1 VAKGEDLKIDF
12 KPVGK
17 TGKARLTVRYPDGTP
32 YTDTIQLGV
41 AADRQKFVSAVCKG
55 RRGID
60 KKAVAEELER
70 IAACVLAPPNDDKGG
85 DGGDE
90 PDEEKL
96 SQADKLVRLAE
107 CVELFHT
114 PGADPETF
122 AVVEVNGHK
131 ETLAVRQSQFRGW
144 LLQRFFTAY
153 EKAPGG
159 QAMQDAVNTIDARA
173 KIEGSE
179 CPVFTRVAECDG
191 AIWLD
196 LADAD
201 WRAVRVK
208 ATGWE
213 VVADPPVRF
222 IRRRG
227 MLPLPVPVTG
237 GRIVELRSL
246 VNLPDDDQWILA
258 VAWTIAALR
267 PGRPF
272 PVLVV
277 NGEQGSAKTTLC
289 KMLRAL
295 IDPNEAPLRRTPRE
309 EQDLVIAAKNS
320 WVVGF
325 DNLSGL
331 KPNLSDA
338 LCCLS
343 TGNGFGKRKLYTD
356 DEEALFNVMR
366 PVLINGIE
374 DIVTRPDLLDRS
386 VQLMLRPISDKDRRD
401 EDSLWAEFEQVR
413 PRVLGALLTA
423 VCTALKGLPSAR
435 LPSKPRMADFAKWVV
450 AAEPA
455 LGWPAGRFME
465 AYTANRDS
473 ANDLALECAAVAGGV
488 QTFMADRSRW
498 EGTWKELLAELNRLA
513 DDATRKDEDWP
524 KSARGLSGQLRRIA
538 PNLRRAGIDSQ
549 LPDRKVGGKRAHLL
563 VLVATPAAASTSEVD
578 GRDGRDGVSHTQSNS
593 VAEEVGQWT
602 G

>member
-1 VAKGEDLKIDF
+1 MAKGEELKIDY
-12 KPVGK
+12 KTVGRS
-17 TGKARLTVRYPDGTP
+17 GKARLTVRYPDGTP
-32 YTDTIQLGV
+32 FTDTINLGV
-41 AADRQKFVSAVCKG
+41 AAERQTFVYAVCKG
-55 RRGID
+55 RQGID
-60 KKAVAEELER
+60 KKAVAAELER
-70 IAACVLAPPNDDKGG
+70 ITASVLAPPQADK
-85 DGGDE
+85 DGEVGDE
-90 PDEEKL
+90 PDDEKL

-107 CVELFHT
+107 CADLFHT

-122 AVVEVNGHK
+122 AAVEADGHK
-131 ETLAVRQSQFRGW
+131 ETLPVRQRPFKDW
-144 LLQRFFTAY
+144 LLQQFYREY

-159 QAMQDAVNTIDARA
+159 QAIQDAVNTIDARA
-173 KIEGSE
+173 KIEGPE
-179 CPVFTRVAECDG
+179 CPVFTRVAEWDG

-196 LADAD
+196 LADAE
-201 WRAVRVK
+201 WRAVRVT
-208 ATGWE
+208 ASGWE
-213 VVADPPVRF
+213 VVDDPPVRF

-227 MLPLPVPVTG
+227 SLPLPVPVVG
-237 GRIVELRSL
+237 GRIDELRSL
-246 VNLPDDDQWILA
+246 VNLPDDDQWFLA
-258 VAWTIAALR
+258 VGWTIAAFR

-343 TGNGFGKRKLYTD
+343 TGNGFGKRKLYSD

-374 DIVTRPDLLDRS
+374 DIVTRPDLLDRA
-386 VQLMLRPISDKDRRD
+386 VQLMLRPIGDKDRRD
-401 EDSLWAEFEQVR
+401 EDSLWAEFERVR

-423 VCTALKGLPSAR
+423 VSTALKRMPSVGLT
-435 LPSKPRMADFAKWVV
+435 SKPRMADFAKWVV

-455 LGWPAGRFME
+455 LGWQEGQFME
-465 AYTANRDS
+465 SYNANRDG
-473 ANDLALECAAVAGGV
+473 ANDLALECVAVAGVV
-488 QTFMADRSRW
+488 QTFMADRERW
-498 EGTWKELLAELNRLA
+498 EGTCKGLLGELNRLA
-513 DDATRKDEDWP
+513 DEATRKDEDWP

-549 LPDRKVGGKRAHLL
+549 LPDRKAGGKRAHHLIL
-563 VLVATPAAASTSEVD
+563 VRTNAASTGERDSQD
-578 GRDGRDGVSHTQSNS
+578 SRDGRKHTQSNP
-593 VAEEVGQWT
+593 VAEEVRVWT